1 MRGCWVDFSLI
12 HSCEWNIYM
21 YVFHLGDNVWAQIK
35 KYKEKIATRRANG
48 DFLLTDITDGA
59 EYVKLC
65 QEEGFLSHPS
75 NISFLVNTG
84 TSYCFLII

>member
-1 MRGCWVDFSLI
+1 
-12 HSCEWNIYM
+12 M
-21 YVFHLGDNVWAQIK
+21 YVFHLGDNVWVQIK
-35 KYKEKIATRRANG
+35 KWKEKIATRRANG
-48 DFLLTDITDGA
+48 DSLLTDITDSA